1 MPSMEELSP
10 RTLREVEFR
19 EKLRG
24 YHPDDVD
31 EFLDR
36 VAAGVEQLQERL
48 KDANERLARAE
59 SRAGAEADTDDSLR
73 RTLVLAQRTADLAVS
88 EAKEEAAVIVATAQ
102 AQADAAVSAA
112 QEQVRVMEEEGLGR
126 LREEIDQLERTRD
139 QLSGQLD
146 ALGTWLEEERSRL
159 RVALEQAV
167 AHVDELIPVVK
178 PAPSFSPSDLPTGEP
193 AAPPE

>member
-1 MPSMEELSP
+1 MEELSP

-59 SRAGAEADTDDSLR
+59 SRVGSNDETDDTLR
-73 RTLVLAQRTADLAVS
+73 KTLVLAQRTADLAIS
-88 EAKEEAAVIVATAQ
+88 EAKEEAAAIVFAAR
-102 AQADAAVSAA
+102 ADAEAALAAA
-112 QEQVRVMEEEGLGR
+112 QEQVRALEEDSLTQI
-126 LREEIDQLERTRD
+126 REEISGLEASRD
-139 QLSGQLD
+139 QLGGQLD
-146 ALGTWLEEERSRL
+146 ALGRWLEEERSRL

-167 AHVDELIPVVK
+167 AHVDELIPVVQ
-178 PAPSFSPSDLPTGEP
+178 PAPSYSSPSQAG
-193 AAPPE
+193 